1 METLHLNFSALGG
14 LSDDELFQLC
24 ISNKQLRIERSAKG
38 EILIMAPA
46 GSISS
51 YQNAEIVGE
60 LRNWNKKRRL
70 GKVFDSSG
78 GFILPNGAMRS
89 PDAAFILQERWEAV
103 SAEDRK
109 RFAPI
114 CPDFVVELMSHSD
127 ALKTAQDKMHEWMD
141 NGCRLAWLIN
151 PKQQKVYIYRADG
164 DVSVVETFEA
174 TLSGEDVL
182 PEFTLDLREIEW

>member
-46 GSISS
+46 GSSS
-51 YQNAEIVGE
+51 SMTNADIVYY
-60 LRNWNKKRRL
+60 LKAWNKKQRL
-70 GKVFDSSG
+70 GRVFESSA
-78 GFILPNGAMRS
+78 GFTLPNGAMRS